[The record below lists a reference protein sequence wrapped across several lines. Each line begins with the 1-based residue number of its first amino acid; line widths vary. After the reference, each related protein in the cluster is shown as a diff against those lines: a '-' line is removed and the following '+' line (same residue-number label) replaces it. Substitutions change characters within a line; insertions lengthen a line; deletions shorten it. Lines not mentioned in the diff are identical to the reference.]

1 MQSMTTLKLRG
12 AGLIVVALA
21 ASTYALAEPAPVTP
35 EMQRAL
41 AKAAQG
47 PTELRR
53 YIHRTQAIYS
63 LNYYEVAALYE
74 ARKAASIDAPTTV
87 AKASQ
92 D

>member
-1 MQSMTTLKLRG
+1 MQSMTTLKLCG
-12 AGLIVVALA
+12 AGLIAVALA
-21 ASTYALAEPAPVTP
+21 VSTHALAEPAPVTP

-47 PTELRR
+47 PDELRW
-53 YIHRTQAIYS
+53 YVHRTRTIYA
-63 LNYYEVAALYE
+63 LDYYKVAALYE
-74 ARKAASIDAPTTV
+74 PRKAASIDAPTPV